1 MDLKS
6 SALKKLYKK
15 KKKNLND
22 QNKQPKLYY

>member
-6 SALKKLYKK
+6 SALKKLYK